1 MTHVQGQ
8 STKQTTTKYKKKNIC
23 VARLP
28 ARRKAAANSLFG
40 A

>member
-1 MTHVQGQ
+1 MCKDKVQNKRQ
-8 STKQTTTKYKKKNIC
+8 QNIKKRIYAC
-23 VARLP
+23 ARLP